1 MFAIL
6 RCSCFIVLLLQKQLR
21 KALLIVLFSVG
32 ACKRLDTSL
41 YFILRKALLIVLFS
55 VGACKRLDTSLYF
68 IFTNFHT
75 GPKSQVK
82 AKHDAN
88 FLAQVPN
95 LGY

>member
-41 YFILRKALLIVLFS
+41 YFII
-55 VGACKRLDTSLYF
+55 
-68 IFTNFHT
+68 TNFHT